1 MIKELITPCLILD
14 QDIFENNINKIKNI
28 TSKRKLIFRPHL
40 KTAKSKEIAKIS
52 SKEFGHRAM
61 VSTIEEIEQLQNCG
75 INLNQ
80 KIQIQLDGCGK
91 QKSARSNMYI

>member
-28 TSKRKLIFRPHL
+28 TSERKFIFRPHL

-75 INLNQ
+75 IKDFLYSVA
-80 KIQIQLDGCGK
+80 IIP
-91 QKSARSNMYI
+91 S